1 MRGPNLS
8 ALGVREPSVTLF
20 LILAIIAAGAVAFLT
35 LGRAE
40 DPSFTLK
47 VATVS
52 VAWPGATAQE
62 MQDQVADRIEK
73 RLQELAWYDR
83 VETQARPG
91 IVTMTVLIKDTTPPA
106 EVAGEFYQIR
116 KKLGD
121 EAANLPRGAIGP
133 FVNDEY
139 SDSYFALFA
148 LQAQGLPHR
157 DLVAEA
163 EMLRAR
169 LLRVQGVK
177 KVNIIGEQKQRVF
190 VELSYRRLATLGI
203 GPTAILNALATQNAL
218 TPAGEIQTSAQSVQ
232 LRLSGAYDDLDAVR
246 ATPVSLEGRVFRL
259 GDIAEVKSGYE
270 DPPSYLVRH
279 DGAPT
284 LMLGIV
290 MRERW
295 NGTRLGEDL
304 RNEVEAIH
312 SELPLGLTFKQVA
325 DQSRNI
331 AEAYGE
337 FMLKFVVALAVVMA
351 VSLVALG
358 LRVGVIVALSVPL
371 TLAAVFVIMLATGR
385 DFDRITLGAL
395 ILSLGLLVDD
405 AIIAIEMMVV
415 KMEEGLSRQAAAVH
429 AWGATAAPM
438 LAGTLVTVIGFLPV
452 GFARSSAGE
461 YAGNI
466 FWIVGFSL
474 IVSWL
479 VAVYFT
485 PYLGVKL
492 LPEIAPVPGGH
503 DAIYATPRYARLR
516 RWVDACVARR
526 GRVALVTL
534 GGFLAAGLL
543 LALVVPKQFFPDS
556 DRPELLVEVYLPKG
570 SSIGATTDVVRR
582 IEADLMTQPQTA
594 SVESYVGAG
603 APRFFLS
610 LNPELPDPAFAKL
623 VVLTADHK
631 ERTRLRAWME
641 GRIAEGAYPEARVR
655 VTQLL
660 FGPPVPYPVAFRVS
674 GPDPQVLRDIGRR
687 VADVMRA
694 NRDTLGV
701 NTDWAERAP
710 TLRLVF
716 DQDRLRLLG
725 LDPQTVGRQMQA
737 LVSGVSVS
745 QARIGTRVVDVVV
758 RAPAAER
765 QDPGVIGDLAIAT
778 GSGRTVPLGSLARI
792 EPIFEEPVLVRRD
805 RAPTLTVRGDVR
817 PGIQPPDVTAALLDE
832 LGPVRAAL
840 PAGYSIATGGTVEE
854 AAKANS
860 ALAPIFPVMTVLMLT
875 VIMFQTRSFR
885 MTGLVFATAPLGL
898 VGAVPALLVTG
909 ASFGFNAILGLI
921 GLAGILMRNTLILV
935 DQIAAERA
943 RGLSERDAVVEATV
957 RRARPVL
964 LTALAA
970 VLAFMPLTLSSFWGP
985 LAIVLIGGTLVGTAL
1000 TLFFLP
1006 ALYALWFRIGGKA
1019 ARVKTA
1025 DTPLNQGPTD
1035 PSAAAIAG
1043 ATYQVRVD

>member
-20 LILAIIAAGAVAFLT
+20 LILAVIAAGAIAFLT

-40 DPSFTLK
+40 DPSFTVK

-52 VAWPGATAQE
+52 AAWPGATARE

-73 RLQELAWYDR
+73 RLQELTWYDR

-91 IVTMTVLIKDTTPPA
+91 LVTMTVTLKDTVPPA
-106 EVAGEFYQIR
+106 DVPGEFYQIR

-121 EAANLPRGAIGP
+121 EAANLPHGVIGP

-139 SDSYFALFA
+139 SDVYFALFA

-157 DLVAEA
+157 ELVADA
-163 EMLRAR
+163 ERLRER
-169 LLRVQGVK
+169 LLRVNGVK

-190 VELSYRRLATLGI
+190 VELSYKRLATLGI
-203 GPTAILNALATQNAL
+203 GPTAILNALTAQNAL

-232 LRLSGAYDDLDAVR
+232 LRLSGAYDDVDAVR
-246 ATPVSLEGRVFRL
+246 ATPVAIDGRVFRL
-259 GDIAEVKSGYE
+259 GDVAEVKSGYE
-270 DPPSYLVRH
+270 DPASYLVRH
-279 DGAPT
+279 DGAPA
-284 LMLGIV
+284 LMLGVV

-295 NGTRLGEDL
+295 NGTKLGEDL
-304 RNEVEAIH
+304 RHEVEAIRA
-312 SELPLGLTFKQVA
+312 ELPLGLSFEQVA
-325 DQSRNI
+325 DQSKNI

-337 FMLKFVVALAVVMA
+337 FMLKFAVALGVVMA
-351 VSLVALG
+351 VSLAALG
-358 LRVGVIVALSVPL
+358 LRVGLIVALSVPL

-415 KMEEGLSRQAAAVH
+415 KMEEGLSRQAAAVY

-474 IVSWL
+474 LVSWF

-492 LPEIAPVPGGH
+492 LPEIKPVPGGH
-503 DAIYATPRYARLR
+503 EAIYDTPRFRMLR
-516 RWVDACVARR
+516 RWIEVCVAKR

-534 GGFLAAGLL
+534 AAFLVAGAV
-543 LALVVPKQFFPDS
+543 LAVAVPKQFFPDS

-570 SSIGATTDVVRR
+570 SSIDATAAVVHR
-582 IEADLMTQPQTA
+582 IEADLLTRPEA
-594 SVESYVGAG
+594 VSVDSYLGAG
-603 APRFFLS
+603 APRFFMA

-623 VVLTADHK
+623 VVLTGGSR
-631 ERTRLRAWME
+631 ERDSLRAWLE
-641 GRIAEGAYPEARVR
+641 GHVAAGAYPEARVR
-655 VTQLL
+655 VLQLV
-660 FGPPVPYPVAFRVS
+660 FGPPVASPVAFRVS
-674 GPDPQVLRDIGRR
+674 GPDLARLRAIGRQ

-694 NRDTLGV
+694 NPDTIAV
-701 NTDWAERAP
+701 NTDWGERTP

-725 LDPQTVGRQMQA
+725 LDPQTVGRQLQA
-737 LVSGVSVS
+737 LLSGVTVS
-745 QARIGTRVVDVVV
+745 QARVGTRVVDVVV
-758 RAPAAER
+758 RAPGPER
-765 QDPGVIGDLAIAT
+765 QNLDAIGDLAIAA
-778 GSGRTVPLGSLARI
+778 GRGQSVPLASLARL
-792 EPIFEEPVLVRRD
+792 EPVFEEPVLVRRD
-805 RAPTLTVRGDVR
+805 RAPTLTVRADVR
-817 PGIQPPDVTAALLDE
+817 SGVQPPDVTAALIADLR
-832 LGPVRAAL
+832 PIITAL
-840 PAGYSIATGGTVEE
+840 PAGYSIAAGGAAEE
-854 AAKANS
+854 AGKANS
-860 ALAPIFPVMTVLMLT
+860 ALAPIFPVMVVLMLT
-875 VIMFQTRSFR
+875 AIMLQTRSFR

-898 VGAVPALLVTG
+898 VGAVPALLVTH

-935 DQIAAERA
+935 DQIDTERA
-943 RGLSERDAVVEATV
+943 RGLSEREAVVEATV

-970 VLAFMPLTLSSFWGP
+970 ILAFLPLTLSSFWGP

-1006 ALYALWFRIGGKA
+1006 ALYALWFRVDRTSARRKA
-1019 ARVKTA
+1019 GVEESFAR
-1025 DTPLNQGPTD
+1025 G
-1035 PSAAAIAG
+1035 AAAPPARHAVAG
-1043 ATYQVRVD
+1043 RAASE